1 MASLRRTLLGSAL
14 ALALA
19 APALAQAPATAVAP
33 PAETPKYGGTLEIAT
48 MFATLSAL
56 SWDPYDWNWK
66 INHDGGQMYE
76 QLIAGDLDKSVRKG
90 GKHPFVIDAF
100 LPPDAQRGELAEK
113 WELVDKPLSV
123 VFTLR
128 KGIMFPEK
136 PGVMKAREFVA
147 DDVVFSFDR
156 MRGSPKNR
164 SNIYDFVDKV
174 EARDRHTVVF
184 TLKEYTSDWDA
195 RTGYGFYTA
204 IVPKE
209 VVDAGATNW
218 RNANGTGPFLLADFV
233 NGNSNTYVRNP
244 GYWDKER
251 IGGVEHRIPFVDKMV
266 YRTIKDEAT
275 QHAALRTA
283 KIDIL
288 ETISWKAVPELKK
301 SAPHLQWSRRLSI
314 LGSFMAMRI
323 DVDGPFKDVRVRRA
337 MNMAVNKKE
346 VIDAHYGGNAEMHA
360 YPMYP
365 DWSGYF
371 EPLSAMPDS
380 VKELYAYDPKK
391 AKELL
396 KQAGYPNGFSFKM
409 QYCSCSP
416 DQSEMAPLLAAY
428 FEQIGVKAEL
438 QPMEYGAFLSA
449 MTTRKHAAGYLM
461 NSSHTSPTTSI
472 RKSFV
477 TGQTWNPAGFSD
489 PAFDKR
495 MDEVYASR
503 DEEQRKA
510 MLREM
515 TRDIL
520 DKAPYVWLP
529 TQYTY
534 AAWWPWVK
542 NYAGEFSAGSIRP
555 GPIYARIWIDQDLK
569 KKLGH

>member
-1 MASLRRTLLGSAL
+1 MGSAEEVSF
-14 ALALA
+14 
-19 APALAQAPATAVAP
+19 PRFK
-33 PAETPKYGGTLEIAT
+33 EMLEKDQI
-48 MFATLSAL
+48 
-56 SWDPYDWNWK
+56 
-66 INHDGGQMYE
+66 
-76 QLIAGDLDKSVRKG
+76 DK
-90 GKHPFVIDAF
+90 
-100 LPPDAQRGELAEK
+100 
-113 WELVDKPLSV
+113 
-123 VFTLR
+123 T
-128 KGIMFPEK
+128 KGI
-136 PGVMKAREFVA
+136 EFAVSMPTP
-147 DDVVFSFDR
+147 DGMLDGEGDQVV
-156 MRGSPKNR
+156 
-164 SNIYDFVDKV
+164 
-174 EARDRHTVVF
+174 
-184 TLKEYTSDWDA
+184 
-195 RTGYGFYTA
+195 
-204 IVPKE
+204 
-209 VVDAGATNW
+209 
-218 RNANGTGPFLLADFV
+218 
-233 NGNSNTYVRNP
+233 NP
-244 GYWDKER
+244 
-251 IGGVEHRIPFVDKMV
+251 
-266 YRTIKDEAT
+266 
-275 QHAALRTA
+275 
-283 KIDIL
+283 
-288 ETISWKAVPELKK
+288 
-301 SAPHLQWSRRLSI
+301 
-314 LGSFMAMRI
+314 
-323 DVDGPFKDVRVRRA
+323 
-337 MNMAVNKKE
+337 
-346 VIDAHYGGNAEMHA
+346 
-360 YPMYP
+360 
-365 DWSGYF
+365 
-371 EPLSAMPDS
+371 
-380 VKELYAYDPKK
+380 
-391 AKELL
+391 ELL

-520 DKAPYVWLP
+520 DQAPYVWLP
-529 TQYTY
+529 TQYSY